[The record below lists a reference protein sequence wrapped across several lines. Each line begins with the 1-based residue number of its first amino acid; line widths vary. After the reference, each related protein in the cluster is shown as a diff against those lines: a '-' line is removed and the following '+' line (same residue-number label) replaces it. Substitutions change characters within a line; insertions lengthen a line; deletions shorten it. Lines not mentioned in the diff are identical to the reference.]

1 RFKEV
6 NDTLGHESGDRLLV
20 QISRRLTDLLGDDAV
35 VARLGGDEFAI
46 LLPAVGSPT
55 AAAAVAEELLVAL
68 ERPFAV
74 GDLNLEVGASIG
86 VALAPVHGTD
96 AATLLQRADVAM
108 YSAKESRS
116 GFEVYD
122 ADRDEYSPRRLML
135 AAELRHAIE
144 RGQLAIHYQPKADL
158 RTNGITG
165 VEALLRWHHPD
176 YGFVPP
182 DEFIPLAEHTGLI
195 RALTRWVLAASIA
208 QCGQWQRRGL
218 HLNVAVN
225 LSVRALLDVGLPDEV
240 DALLK
245 SAGVAASSLTLEIT
259 ESSIMA
265 DPVRSIGVLNSLS
278 ELGTLLSIDDFGT
291 GYSSLSYLKKLPVGE
306 VKVDRSFVMNMS
318 ADQDDAVIVRSTID
332 LARNLGLRVVAEG
345 VEDRPTWD
353 QLTALGCDAAQ
364 GYYLGRPM
372 PVVQLDRWLADHGRP
387 SRSQLVQSTG

>member
-1 RFKEV
+1 V
-6 NDTLGHESGDRLLV
+6 
-20 QISRRLTDLLGDDAV
+20 
-35 VARLGGDEFAI
+35 
-46 LLPAVGSPT
+46 
-55 AAAAVAEELLVAL
+55 
-68 ERPFAV
+68 V

-86 VALAPVHGTD
+86 VALAPVHGND

-108 YSAKESRS
+108 YSAKEARS

-122 ADRDEYSPRRLML
+122 PDRDEYSPRRLML

-144 RGQLAIHYQPKADL
+144 RGQLSIHYQPKADL

-195 RALTRWVLAASIA
+195 RPLTRWVLAASIA
-208 QCGQWQRRGL
+208 QCGTWQRRGL

-225 LSVRALLDVGLPDEV
+225 LSVRALLDVGLPEEV
-240 DALLK
+240 EGLLRE
-245 SAGVAASSLTLEIT
+245 AAVPPTALTLEIT

-265 DPVRSIGVLNSLS
+265 DPARSIGVLNRLAD
-278 ELGTLLSIDDFGT
+278 LGIMLSIDDFGT

-318 ADQDDAVIVRSTID
+318 ADPDDAVIVRSTID
-332 LARNLGLRVVAEG
+332 LAGNLGLRVVAEG
-345 VEDRPTWD
+345 VEDQATWD
-353 QLTALGCDAAQ
+353 QLTLLGCDAAQ
-364 GYYLGRPM
+364 GYFLGRPM
-372 PVVQLDRWLADHGRP
+372 PVLQLDRWLAAQGHQALRP
-387 SRSQLVQSTG
+387 LLVQSGG